1 MVTEWYHLQL
11 PNMIPKTRLS
21 YVTKNKTPIKKISML
36 YSTNV
41 SFPAES
47 VLVQLSKAEKFTH
60 SDKNIH
66 FVVFV

>member
-1 MVTEWYHLQL
+1 MVTEWYHLQI

-21 YVTKNKTPIKKISML
+21 YVTKQNTNKKINML

-41 SFPAES
+41 SFLAES

-66 FVVFV
+66 SVFFF